1 MTYDHDN
8 SHNSNQN
15 PCLSR
20 HNELT
25 LHIEGRLT
33 VGTHQTTFTM
43 DPNFV
48 AHLALGG
55 LTEEI
60 YMALSADNRV
70 ATYNAYVSSRAGIRF
85 RIHLTCD

>member
-1 MTYDHDN
+1 MTYDHDILV
-8 SHNSNQN
+8 S
-15 PCLSR
+15 PDILET
-20 HNELT
+20 NELT

-48 AHLALGG
+48 AHLARGG